1 MANIENEIHLAK
13 ERSKTDAEFYKVGY
27 LKGSRTSAELC
38 NVVRIGPELTFY
50 KVTRRGPGVE

>member
-27 LKGSRTSAELC
+27 LKGSRTSAPQSFAMY
-38 NVVRIGPELTFY
+38 VG
-50 KVTRRGPGVE
+50 